1 MKVFV
6 LNGPNLNLLG
16 ERQPVIYGST
26 TLPELEQLCRERA
39 ARHGLEID
47 FRQTNDEGTLV
58 DWLQEARTSSDGV
71 ILNAAAFTHYSV
83 AVRDAVQACDKPVIE
98 VHISNIFAREEFR
111 ATSVISAVV
120 VGVISGLG
128 VQGYL
133 LALDALA
140 AVIGST
146 GDGEQ

>member
-6 LNGPNLNLLG
+6 LNGPSLNLLG
-16 ERQPVIYGST
+16 ERQPLIYGTT
-26 TLPELEQLCRERA
+26 TLAEVEKMCREKA
-39 ARHGLEID
+39 AQHDLDMD
-47 FRQTNDEGTLV
+47 FRQTNDEGQLV
-58 DWLQEARTSSDGV
+58 DWLHEARQEADGV
-71 ILNAAAFTHYSV
+71 ALNAAAFSHYSL

-111 ATSVISAVV
+111 ATSVISAVA

-133 LALDALA
+133 AAIDALA
-140 AVIGST
+140 GIL
-146 GDGEQ
+146 GEK

>member
-6 LNGPNLNLLG
+6 LNGPSLNMLG
-16 ERQPVIYGST
+16 ERQPLIYGTT
-26 TLPELEQLCRERA
+26 TLAEVEQMCRARA
-39 ARHGLEID
+39 SQHGFEVD

-58 DWLQEARTSSDGV
+58 DWLQEARHGADGV
-71 ILNAAAFTHYSV
+71 VLNAAAFSHYSL
-83 AVRDAVQACDKPVIE
+83 AVRDAVQACGKPVIE

-111 ATSVISAVV
+111 ATSVISAVA

-133 LALDALA
+133 AAIDALA
-140 AVIGST
+140 GIL
-146 GDGEQ
+146 GEKSAG